1 MIDALLDTGAE
12 TPIWCKGEKK
22 LLLAY
27 PDAVKQDWES
37 EIRGFGKDAE
47 KGAVYA
53 IPEFSLTDG
62 KECYGMRLYVI
73 HTKMLCSFVRNMALI
88 HLPSNRI

>member
-1 MIDALLDTGAE
+1 MIDALLDTGAD

-37 EIRGFGKDAE
+37 EIRGFGKGNISVCCEAW
-47 KGAVYA
+47 K
-53 IPEFSLTDG
+53 
-62 KECYGMRLYVI
+62 
-73 HTKMLCSFVRNMALI
+73 
-88 HLPSNRI
+88 